1 MEFALVELKFYV
13 ETFFNSN
20 LHLDGVI
27 FFWFLLS
34 VADDELLFLGNTIVA
49 AIDDNIDVVTKSDSD
64 SCVALKLFLDSVELE
79 VICRVVVQ
87 LTRWLEIAHDL
98 KESRVEILILVILDH
113 SDQLYSDSSMI
124 D

>member
-34 VADDELLFLGNTIVA
+34 VAHDELLFLGNTIVA

-87 LTRWLEIAHDL
+87 LTRWLKIAHDL
-98 KESRVEILILVILDH
+98 
-113 SDQLYSDSSMI
+113 
-124 D
+124 

>member
-34 VADDELLFLGNTIVA
+34 VAHDELLFLGNTIVA

-87 LTRWLEIAHDL
+87 LTRWLEISHDL

-113 SDQLYSDSSMI
+113 SDQLYSDSLMI
-124 D
+124 N